1 MSSNRTI
8 ESNELHLLSNELK
21 TRLKSIKDIDLR
33 RKEYCQLL
41 EEWGWK
47 YGVRG
52 TEILQELMICEC
64 LFPSVEDRLFFLK
77 VAVTKKFWGWVK
89 YLEESGLKVHEFM
102 FEDGKSALHY
112 LAGVYESLES
122 IDYKMD
128 TTRIITYFFENNP
141 QIYCDNHGYTYL
153 HGACLAGNERAV
165 NALLIQEGV
174 DVNIDTYTRSLLYI
188 ACQHRRENC
197 VKILLEHGADPN
209 KGDREQRS
217 TPLHALALPCL
228 CDCICLSDYCF
239 NFCDYKRPVDEIVK
253 MLIDKGAQ
261 IEALDLHGNTPLQSA
276 VSRFDV
282 ELTRALLKY
291 GASLSNLNEDKMFRA
306 NFTSI
311 EMKCYPLPLN
321 MIQVMQLLQSAGYK
335 MDFLTRL
342 KMMKCWTRVRGN
354 EIDYTIGDEMRD
366 VLEKDELVFPFFRHI
381 VDLQFILNE
390 FGFYMKKKVIDYLNQ
405 CREKLESRLSS
416 SLISYQPYE
425 LVILYWRESF
435 EQMKSIKITEEVSLY
450 QFFQMSSSE
459 GYSVLKNLK
468 DWCIPPIDLPQH
480 SDPTSTCS
488 LSLMHIIV
496 KRNMANIL
504 IRPWLDL
511 ELLAADL
518 FMTDY
523 CSLNLPQNVCL
534 KVAQN
539 MSDEDLFH
547 LFEQINIDAV
557 IDQQSVNDG
566 CRIRF
571 VRLTL

>member
-1 MSSNRTI
+1 MSSNRTT

-21 TRLKSIKDIDLR
+21 TRLKSIKDIDAK
-33 RKEYCQLL
+33 RKEYCRLL
-41 EEWGWK
+41 EEWDWK

-52 TEILQELMICEC
+52 TEILLKLMNCKS

-77 VAVTKKFWGWVK
+77 VAVTGRLWGWVK
-89 YLEESGLKVHEFM
+89 YLEESGLKIHEFM

-122 IDYKMD
+122 IDYKTD
-128 TTRIITYFFENNP
+128 TTRIITYFFENNL

-153 HGACLAGNERAV
+153 HGACLAGNEEAV
-165 NALLIQEGV
+165 NALLSEEGV

-197 VKILLEHGADPN
+197 VKILLEHGANPN

-228 CDCICLSDYCF
+228 CDCVAFSDYSF

-253 MLIDKGAQ
+253 LLIDKGAQ
-261 IEALDLHGNTPLQSA
+261 IEARDLHGDTPLQSA

-291 GASLSNLNEDKMFRA
+291 GASFSNLNEDRMFSA

-311 EMKCYPLPLN
+311 EMKCYPLTFN
-321 MIQVMQLLQSAGYK
+321 MIQMMQLLQSAGYK

-342 KMMKCWTRVRGN
+342 KMMKCWTRIRGN
-354 EIDYTIGDEMRD
+354 EIDYIIGDEMRD
-366 VLEKDELVFPFFRHI
+366 EKDEQDSSLFMHI

-390 FGFYMKKKVIDYLNQ
+390 FGFYMEKKVIDYLNQ
-405 CREKLESRLSS
+405 CREKLKSRSS
-416 SLISYQPYE
+416 SCRIGYQPHE

-435 EQMKSIKITEEVSLY
+435 EQMKNIKITEEVSLY

-468 DWCIPPIDLPQH
+468 DWRIPPIDLPQH
-480 SDPTSTCS
+480 SDPIYTCS
-488 LSLMHIIV
+488 VNLMHIIV

-534 KVAQN
+534 EVAQN
-539 MSDEDLFH
+539 LSDEDLFR

-557 IDQQSVNDG
+557 IDQQSEYDNS
-566 CRIRF
+566 RIRF